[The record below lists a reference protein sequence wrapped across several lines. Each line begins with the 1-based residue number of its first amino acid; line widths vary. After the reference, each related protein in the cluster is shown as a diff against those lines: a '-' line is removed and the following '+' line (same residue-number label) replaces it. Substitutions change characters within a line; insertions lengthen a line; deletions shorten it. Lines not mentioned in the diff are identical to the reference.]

1 MYLKVLVME
10 VKENYCLVMTQDGE
24 ILRIKRKKNMKIGD
38 RIFVLQEDLYQE
50 EQGEKIM
57 LRGANRNRKILWSG
71 AAVAAAA
78 AVLVGAAV
86 YEHRLLH
93 TSYALVSVDGAM
105 SVQLELNK
113 KGTVKK
119 AISYDHTLTEAE
131 LKRLE
136 GKEFQEAA
144 EFLNLTAEDAK
155 QKWLISYA
163 FYQEET
169 LKDARFQKKLEAIF
183 KEEAA
188 LCLKG
193 DREDIEKAEEEKK
206 TLGTYLAE
214 KEEERREKEEEKKEE
229 RREIKEEK
237 DERKEKEE
245 EEKEE
250 RREKQ
255 EEREELQEKEDVE
268 EADEED
274 REQAVSVPQSK
285 PVTRPDSKPQSKPV
299 PQSKPSVPQVSEPQD
314 EDWEPEE
321 SYEEEYEE
329 EPEEDSEEPE
339 MEEDD

>member
-10 VKENYCLVMTQDGE
+10 VKENYCLAMTQDGE

-38 RIFVLQEDLYQE
+38 RIFILQEDLYQE
-50 EQGEKIM
+50 EQGENLIFHRENK
-57 LRGANRNRKILWSG
+57 GRKIIWSV

-78 AVLVGAAV
+78 AVFVGAAV
-86 YEHRLLH
+86 YEHQLLN

-131 LKRLE
+131 LKNLE

-144 EFLNLTAEDAK
+144 EFLNFATDDQK
-155 QKWLISYA
+155 QKWLVSYA

-169 LKDARFQKKLEAIF
+169 LKDAGFQKKLEAVF

-193 DREDIEKAEEEKK
+193 DKEDIEKAEEENK
-206 TLGTYLAE
+206 TLGNYLVE
-214 KEEERREKEEEKKEE
+214 KNEEIREKEEEKREE
-229 RREIKEEK
+229 RQKK
-237 DERKEKEE
+237 E

-250 RREKQ
+250 RREK
-255 EEREELQEKEDVE
+255 EEEEKEEKREEPEEQEDVE
-268 EADEED
+268 EADEEE
-274 REQAVSVPQSK
+274 RKQAVSVPQSK
-285 PVTRPDSKPQSKPV
+285 PVTKPDSKPQPESQSTSQPDSPV
-299 PQSKPSVPQVSEPQD
+299 PQTSEPQD
-314 EDWEPEE
+314 ETWEPEE
-321 SYEEEYEE
+321 NYEETYED
-329 EPEEDSEEPE
+329 EPEEDREESETE
-339 MEEDD
+339 EED